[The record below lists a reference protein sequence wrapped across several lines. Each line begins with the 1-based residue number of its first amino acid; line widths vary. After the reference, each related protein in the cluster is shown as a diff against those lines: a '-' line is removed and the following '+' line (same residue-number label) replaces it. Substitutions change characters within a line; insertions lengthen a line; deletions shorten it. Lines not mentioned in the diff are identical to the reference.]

1 HVDGLD
7 LRPGCVEDEPVRR
20 GRLGRGPPAV
30 ELIEERGQGRGN
42 CLHQPDALRLAR
54 AVVRCLRDHPP
65 RRQDIAVVLA
75 GELSDIRGRVV
86 DDLAAQVAVDVPP
99 PSEIGVDEP
108 MFVCGAMAARSEAMV
123 ITAPAESAL
132 DPGGETYMMTGTVA
146 ERNLLTMPRMDEL
159 NPPGVSSTITTAAS

>member
-1 HVDGLD
+1 MF
-7 LRPGCVEDEPVRR
+7 
-20 GRLGRGPPAV
+20 
-30 ELIEERGQGRGN
+30 
-42 CLHQPDALRLAR
+42 
-54 AVVRCLRDHPP
+54 
-65 RRQDIAVVLA
+65 
-75 GELSDIRGRVV
+75 
-86 DDLAAQVAVDVPP
+86 PP